1 LVPTDDLYVT
11 RWNEILQFGTRFVE
25 IVSWNDYGESHYIG
39 PLASKHYDDG
49 NSKWTNDMPHNGW
62 STLAAPFIAA
72 YKAGA
77 TSVSASHVSATGGD
91 KLVYWYRP
99 QPKGLNCASTDNVGS
114 APAGADLVADSV
126 FVAALLTSGAT
137 IEVTSGG
144 NGVKTAEA
152 GAGVSVFEFPLGTG
166 KQSFALKRG
175 GQTVLS
181 GASPKELP
189 ASATV
194 DKLGPDGLS
203 RFTDGLKVATCSPTP
218 TLV

>member
-1 LVPTDDLYVT
+1 
-11 RWNEILQFGTRFVE
+11 
-25 IVSWNDYGESHYIG
+25 
-39 PLASKHYDDG
+39 
-49 NSKWTNDMPHNGW
+49 MPHNGW
-62 STLAAPFIAA
+62 ATLAAPFIAA

-99 QPKGLNCASTDNVGS
+99 QPKGLNCAATDNVGS
-114 APAGADLVADSV
+114 APAGADQVADSV
-126 FVAALLTSGAT
+126 FVAALLTSPAT
-137 IEVTSGG
+137 VEVTSGG
-144 NGVKTAEA
+144 NAVKSAEA
-152 GAGVSVFEFPLGTG
+152 GAGVNVFEFPLGVG

-175 GQTVLS
+175 GSAVLS
-181 GASPKELP
+181 GASAKEVSGECVCGIYNFNAYVGTLP

-218 TLV
+218 TLT